1 MYCERGAGFQPAEKD
16 DDLWQ
21 LGKLPHGSDLRRA
34 FTLVEL
40 MVVIVLIGLLAG
52 AVSLGVRGYL
62 ITGKQ
67 NIARMEVAKIG
78 QALETFYTAYD
89 RYPANDEGLES
100 LVRPSD
106 KFPDG
111 VLNKTPRDPWGRAY
125 QYNQPG
131 RSGPYEVISYGA
143 DGREGG
149 EGADSD
155 ITSADLSD
163 AKR

>member
-1 MYCERGAGFQPAEKD
+1 MFPLSAIHY
-16 DDLWQ
+16 L
-21 LGKLPHGSDLRRA
+21 LTTSHSRRSRAA

-62 ITGKQ
+62 ISGKQ
-67 NIARMEVAKIG
+67 NIAKMEIAKIG

-89 RYPANDEGLES
+89 RFPGNDEGLDA
-100 LVRPSD
+100 LVQPSD
-106 KFPDG
+106 KFTDG
-111 VLNKTPRDPWGRAY
+111 ILNKMPRDPWGHAY

-131 RSGPYEVISYGA
+131 RSGAYDILCYGA

-149 EGADSD
+149 EGADRD
-155 ITSADLSD
+155 ITSEDLED
-163 AKR
+163 DRHL

>member
-1 MYCERGAGFQPAEKD
+1 MYCNFALYDADARSVLAAAR
-16 DDLWQ
+16 
-21 LGKLPHGSDLRRA
+21 SRRRA

-67 NIARMEVAKIG
+67 NIAKMEIAKIG

-89 RYPANDEGLES
+89 RFPANDEGLDA
-100 LVRPSD
+100 LVQPSE
-106 KFPDG
+106 KFPEG

-131 RSGPYEVISYGA
+131 RDGPYDILCYGA

-149 EGADSD
+149 EGADMD
-155 ITSADLSD
+155 ITNGGRSD
-163 AKR
+163 ASP

>member
-1 MYCERGAGFQPAEKD
+1 MCCNCQAGKPN
-16 DDLWQ
+16 
-21 LGKLPHGSDLRRA
+21 RRQG

-67 NIARMEVAKIG
+67 NIAKMEVAKIG
-78 QALETFYTAYD
+78 QALETFYTAND
-89 RYPANDEGLES
+89 RFPANDEGLES
-100 LVRPSD
+100 LVRPSE

-111 VLNKTPRDPWGRAY
+111 VLNKMPRDPWGHPY

-131 RSGPYEVISYGA
+131 RSGPYEVVSYGA

-149 EGADSD
+149 EGADAD
-155 ITSADLSD
+155 ITSADLD
-163 AKR
+163 HAKR

>member
-1 MYCERGAGFQPAEKD
+1 MSCKAKCCRDGLDRG
-16 DDLWQ
+16 
-21 LGKLPHGSDLRRA
+21 A

-67 NIARMEVAKIG
+67 NIAKMEIAKIG

-89 RYPANDEGLES
+89 RFPANDEGLEV
-100 LVRPSD
+100 LVQPSE
-106 KFPDG
+106 KFPEG
-111 VLNKTPRDPWGRAY
+111 VLNKMPRDPWGHPY
-125 QYNQPG
+125 EYNQPG
-131 RSGPYEVISYGA
+131 RNGAYDIVCYGA

-149 EGADSD
+149 DGADHD
-155 ITSADLSD
+155 ITNAELNHGD
-163 AKR
+163 R

>member
-1 MYCERGAGFQPAEKD
+1 
-16 DDLWQ
+16 
-21 LGKLPHGSDLRRA
+21 
-34 FTLVEL
+34 

-62 ITGKQ
+62 ITGMQ
-67 NIARMEVAKIG
+67 NIAKMEVAKIG

-89 RYPANDEGLES
+89 RFSANDEGLES
-100 LVRPSD
+100 LVRPSE
-106 KFPDG
+106 KFPEG
-111 VLNKTPRDPWGRAY
+111 MLNKMPRDPWGHPY

-131 RSGPYEVISYGA
+131 RNGPYEVISYGA

-155 ITSADLSD
+155 ITSADLGD
-163 AKR
+163 GKGR